1 MKTKTQFTNRI
12 LSFVLALVMVLG
24 MLPMTAYAATEVND
38 LLYNYASLLEYTDGT
53 TQYVTHNNYL
63 YKVTYTNLR
72 PEKFTNVALSRS
84 SYDYVQLFKTTSLY
98 VSLYRNHD
106 SADRVKTSDL
116 PKSEGS
122 SLSCY
127 GFYGY
132 DDAVNQEQPI
142 VIITCIAVNEPTWSW
157 TDISS
162 ATATFT
168 AKDADVFTKA
178 NATISSESDAANTKT
193 IYTAT
198 VTFNGTKYTD
208 TKIVSVPHEHPI
220 CGDSDCS
227 DSAHTVNDSWTA
239 WDGTTAFPGGN
250 VYLSDDV
257 ILTAPIS
264 VTGIV
269 SLCLNGHSINAAGG
283 YFDVSGNG
291 TLNLCSCKDNG
302 VFKRTSTTNAL
313 ISADNGATA
322 NLYNVTLDGGAVWGG
337 TTDAALLRGTAN
349 SGIVS
354 DSPLIDAGYQR
365 TTGGH
370 ITLNSG
376 VILQNNE
383 CSDAGDGGAVT
394 IGEDGTLV
402 INGATIR
409 NNAKTSGNAGAIKAY
424 AGAKVTLN
432 SGEIYGNSAYKH
444 GGAFQIFGGDS
455 TDYADA
461 VFTMNDGI
469 IRNNKANGVGGGIAV
484 SDYSQF
490 VMNGGSIVDNATTDS
505 QQRGGGVGFA
515 DANTAMLI
523 SGNAVISGNTANNLY
538 IGTNSCNKLTVD
550 ALGSGANIG
559 VTMKSSSGGVFTIS
573 GATYADKFI
582 SDSSAYA
589 VAVDG
594 SNLKLVKQ
602 FTVSFDNN
610 SGTGSKDSVKVSDGD
625 GYTLP
630 SNPFTA
636 PSGYQFK
643 GWAKSANGDVISTE
657 MITVTANTTLY
668 AIWEKI
674 PAEMP
679 TVAVSEN
686 LTLTYGEYTG
696 QKFTATVEKKEGYTY
711 KYQWIDGNTV
721 ISNTDTLEIP
731 DDLAAGVYDYYLAVG
746 AKRTDN
752 GEITWYT
759 NRNLFVKVNP
769 KELDAS
775 NITLNQ
781 DAFTYDG
788 NEQKPTV
795 TVNVGSKTLTENTD
809 YDVILPSD
817 RKNAGTKTITV
828 TFRGNYSGRAQV
840 DYEIK
845 QKEIGIYW
853 SATEF
858 IPYTGELIV
867 PQATATGLANGDV
880 CTLTT
885 SVVDTTEGAGIIP
898 GRWHAKVTSLSNDN
912 YCLPASGNLVEVE
925 YGIVKGYTAAPVVS
939 GIDET
944 VKGKADGKINGLTTE
959 MEYATEYTADDD
971 KYTKV
976 TDANMT
982 FAPGTYYVRYQAAGY
997 YNASPFKEVVIKE
1010 GGLLSVSTPQTQTG
1024 YTIVTADTKLVWNGF
1039 TTLTFVLNDG
1049 YSKTDAFAV
1058 KVNGTP
1064 VALDANDQY
1073 VITNAQANIEIT
1085 VEGVAD
1091 ITPPA
1096 AEIKVKQNS
1105 WTSFWN
1111 NLTFGLFFKETQDVT
1126 ITASDIG
1133 SGVKSIQYYLSNGE
1147 LELDEVK
1154 AISDWVD
1161 YNGTFKTDPNNRY
1174 VVYAKVTDNTGNTLY
1189 INSDGIVLDNIAPT
1203 LEGIENGKT
1212 YYGDLTVIK
1221 SDEQFYDIK
1230 TVTLDGEEIGFAE
1243 GTYGLIPADNA
1254 EHIVVVEDHAGNKT
1268 TYTVTVMKNYTLT
1281 YKADGETVST
1291 ETVGHGKDATLPT
1304 IPAKEGFVGKWDAE
1318 GKNITNNTTISV
1330 VYTEIPAVKPDEVK
1344 PEDKSDL
1351 EDAKA
1356 KLEEMLEDCGYAED
1370 AKKDIQEAIDEID
1383 DALEVI
1389 GNVEAVEELI
1399 DKLPDTIKK
1408 DDKAAIKAADDAYNA
1423 LSDYEKSLVDEAAKK
1438 ALTDANAAL
1447 AELNKPADT
1456 DSPQTGD
1463 NSNMFLWIAL
1473 LFISGGAVITLTVV
1487 DRKRRMA
1494 SNR

>member
-12 LSFVLALVMVLG
+12 LSLVLALVMALG
-24 MLPMTAYAATEVND
+24 ILPMTAYAATEVND
-38 LLYNYASLLEYTDGT
+38 LVYNYDSLIEYTDGT
-53 TQYVTHNNYL
+53 TQYVKQNNYL

-72 PEKFTNVALSRS
+72 PETFTNVALSRS
-84 SYDYVQLFKTTSLY
+84 SYNYVQLFLTTSRYINLY
-98 VSLYRNHD
+98 KNHD
-106 SADRVKTSDL
+106 SGAIVETSDL
-116 PKSEGS
+116 PKSEGI

-127 GFYGY
+127 DFYGY
-132 DDAVNQEQPI
+132 DNAVNQEQPI

-157 TDISS
+157 TGTSS

-168 AKDADVFTKA
+168 AKDADVF
-178 NATISSESDAANTKT
+178 ATAEASISSETISAAINCQTKEQ
-193 IYTAT
+193 IQYTAT
-198 VTFNGTKYTD
+198 VTFNGQKYTD
-208 TKIVSVPHEHPI
+208 TKTVYGDAGPHSYTYSSLGNTITETCNNCSNHTATATLEADGAYIYTGSAITPATI
-220 CGDSDCS
+220 TYSDNWQGDKPTDISYS
-227 DSAHTVNDSWTA
+227 NNLNVGTATATITVEGRTLTKN
-239 WDGTTAFPGGN
+239 FQIKN
-250 VYLSDDV
+250 VY
-257 ILTAPIS
+257 S
-264 VTGIV
+264 V
-269 SLCLNGHSINAAGG
+269 SFNA
-283 YFDVSGNG
+283 
-291 TLNLCSCKDNG
+291 
-302 VFKRTSTTNAL
+302 
-313 ISADNGATA
+313 
-322 NLYNVTLDGGAVWGG
+322 
-337 TTDAALLRGTAN
+337 
-349 SGIVS
+349 
-354 DSPLIDAGYQR
+354 
-365 TTGGH
+365 
-370 ITLNSG
+370 
-376 VILQNNE
+376 
-383 CSDAGDGGAVT
+383 
-394 IGEDGTLV
+394 
-402 INGATIR
+402 
-409 NNAKTSGNAGAIKAY
+409 
-424 AGAKVTLN
+424 
-432 SGEIYGNSAYKH
+432 
-444 GGAFQIFGGDS
+444 
-455 TDYADA
+455 
-461 VFTMNDGI
+461 
-469 IRNNKANGVGGGIAV
+469 
-484 SDYSQF
+484 
-490 VMNGGSIVDNATTDS
+490 NGGSGEKNSVPI
-505 QQRGGGVGFA
+505 A
-515 DANTAMLI
+515 D
-523 SGNAVISGNTANNLY
+523 GEE
-538 IGTNSCNKLTVD
+538 
-550 ALGSGANIG
+550 
-559 VTMKSSSGGVFTIS
+559 
-573 GATYADKFI
+573 
-582 SDSSAYA
+582 
-589 VAVDG
+589 
-594 SNLKLVKQ
+594 
-602 FTVSFDNN
+602 
-610 SGTGSKDSVKVSDGD
+610 
-625 GYTLP
+625 YTLP
-630 SNPFTA
+630 ANPFTA

-643 GWAKSANGDVISTE
+643 GWAASQNGNVLEGEKIIVSE
-657 MITVTANTTLY
+657 NVTLY

-686 LTLTYGEYTG
+686 LTLTYSEYTG
-696 QKFTATVEKKEGYTY
+696 QKFTATVEKKDGYTY
-711 KYQWIDGNTV
+711 EYQWIDGNTV

-731 DDLAAGVYDYYLAVG
+731 DDLAAGVYDYYLGVG

-775 NITLNQ
+775 NVTLSQ

-795 TVNVGSKTLTENTD
+795 TVNVGSKTLTENSD
-809 YDVILPSD
+809 YTVTWPSD
-817 RKNAGTKTITV
+817 CKNADTKTITV
-828 TFRGNYSGRAQV
+828 TFKGNYSGTAQV
-840 DYEIK
+840 DYKIK

-867 PQATATGLANGDV
+867 PQATAIGLANGDV
-880 CTLTT
+880 CTLMT

-925 YGIVKGYTAAPVVS
+925 YGIVKGYIAVPVVS

-944 VKGKADGKINGLTTE
+944 IKGKADGKINGLTTE

-997 YNASPFKEVVIKE
+997 YNASSFTEVVIKE

-1024 YTIVTADTKLVWNGF
+1024 YTIVTADTELVWNGS
-1039 TTLTFVLNDG
+1039 TTLSFTLKDG

-1154 AISDWVD
+1154 AITDWVD
-1161 YNGTFKTDPNNRY
+1161 YNGTFKIDPNNRY

-1230 TVTLDGEEIGFAE
+1230 VVTLDGEPMGFAE
-1243 GTYGLIPADNA
+1243 GTYGLIPADNE

-1268 TYTVTVMKNYTLT
+1268 AYTVTVMKNYTVT
-1281 YKADGETVST
+1281 YKADGEPIST
-1291 ETVGHGKDATLPT
+1291 ETVGHGKDANLPSV
-1304 IPAKEGFVGKWDAE
+1304 PAKNGYVGKWDSD
-1318 GKNITNNTTISV
+1318 GKNITGDTTITV
-1330 VYTEIPAVKPDEVK
+1330 VYTEIPVVKPNEVK
-1344 PEDKSDL
+1344 PEDKTDL
-1351 EDAKA
+1351 EDTK
-1356 KLEEMLEDCGYAED
+1356 KQLEDMLKDDSYTDEN
-1370 AKKDIQEAIDEID
+1370 KKNIQDAIDDID

-1389 GNVEAVEELI
+1389 GNVEAVEKVI
-1399 DKLPDTIKK
+1399 SKLPAVDTVKP
-1408 DDKAAIKAADDAYNA
+1408 DDEEAIKAISDAQTAYNA
-1423 LSDYEKSLVDEAAKK
+1423 LSDYEKSLVDEAAK
-1438 ALTDANAAL
+1438 ANLDKLVAAL
-1447 AELNKPADT
+1447 VAYDIVEGDGSSWTEDSDHNITFVVNGLFSKFVGIKVDGKDVDKANYEVKEGSTIITLKASYLDTLAVGEHTITVVYT
-1456 DSPQTGD
+1456 DSSTDGTFNVHAKANSPATGD

>member
-12 LSFVLALVMVLG
+12 LSLVLALVMALG
-24 MLPMTAYAATEVND
+24 ILPMTAFAATEVND
-38 LLYNYASLLEYTDGT
+38 LVYNYDSLIEYTDGT
-53 TQYVTHNNYL
+53 TQYVKQNNYL

-72 PEKFTNVALSRS
+72 PETFTNVALSRS
-84 SYDYVQLFKTTSLY
+84 SYNYVQLFLTTSRYINLY
-98 VSLYRNHD
+98 KNHD
-106 SADRVKTSDL
+106 SGAIVETSDL
-116 PKSEGS
+116 PKSEGI

-127 GFYGY
+127 DFYGY
-132 DDAVNQEQPI
+132 DNAVNQEQPI

-157 TDISS
+157 TGTSS

-168 AKDADVFTKA
+168 AKDADVF
-178 NATISSESDAANTKT
+178 ATAEASISSETISAAINCQTKEQ
-193 IYTAT
+193 IQYTAT
-198 VTFNGTKYTD
+198 VTFNGQKYTD
-208 TKIVSVPHEHPI
+208 TKTVYGDAGPHSYTYSSLGNTITETCNNCSNHTATATLEADGAYIYTGSAITPATI
-220 CGDSDCS
+220 TYSDNWQGDKPTDISYS
-227 DSAHTVNDSWTA
+227 NNLNVGTATATITVEGRTLTKN
-239 WDGTTAFPGGN
+239 FQIKN
-250 VYLSDDV
+250 VY
-257 ILTAPIS
+257 S
-264 VTGIV
+264 V
-269 SLCLNGHSINAAGG
+269 SFNA
-283 YFDVSGNG
+283 
-291 TLNLCSCKDNG
+291 
-302 VFKRTSTTNAL
+302 
-313 ISADNGATA
+313 
-322 NLYNVTLDGGAVWGG
+322 
-337 TTDAALLRGTAN
+337 
-349 SGIVS
+349 
-354 DSPLIDAGYQR
+354 
-365 TTGGH
+365 
-370 ITLNSG
+370 
-376 VILQNNE
+376 
-383 CSDAGDGGAVT
+383 
-394 IGEDGTLV
+394 
-402 INGATIR
+402 
-409 NNAKTSGNAGAIKAY
+409 
-424 AGAKVTLN
+424 
-432 SGEIYGNSAYKH
+432 
-444 GGAFQIFGGDS
+444 
-455 TDYADA
+455 
-461 VFTMNDGI
+461 
-469 IRNNKANGVGGGIAV
+469 
-484 SDYSQF
+484 
-490 VMNGGSIVDNATTDS
+490 NGGSGEKNSVPI
-505 QQRGGGVGFA
+505 A
-515 DANTAMLI
+515 D
-523 SGNAVISGNTANNLY
+523 GEE
-538 IGTNSCNKLTVD
+538 
-550 ALGSGANIG
+550 
-559 VTMKSSSGGVFTIS
+559 
-573 GATYADKFI
+573 
-582 SDSSAYA
+582 
-589 VAVDG
+589 
-594 SNLKLVKQ
+594 
-602 FTVSFDNN
+602 
-610 SGTGSKDSVKVSDGD
+610 
-625 GYTLP
+625 YTLP
-630 SNPFTA
+630 ANPFTA

-643 GWAKSANGDVISTE
+643 GWAASQNGNVLEGEKIIVSE
-657 MITVTANTTLY
+657 NVTLY

-686 LTLTYGEYTG
+686 LTLTYSEYTG
-696 QKFTATVEKKEGYTY
+696 QKFTATVEKKDGYTY
-711 KYQWIDGNTV
+711 EYQWIDGNTV

-731 DDLAAGVYDYYLAVG
+731 DDLAAGVYDYYLGVG

-775 NITLNQ
+775 NVTLSQ

-795 TVNVGSKTLTENTD
+795 TVNVGSKTLTENSD
-809 YDVILPSD
+809 YTVTWPSD
-817 RKNAGTKTITV
+817 CKNADTKTITV
-828 TFRGNYSGRAQV
+828 TFKGNYSGTAQV
-840 DYEIK
+840 DYKIK

-867 PQATATGLANGDV
+867 PQATAIGLANGDV
-880 CTLTT
+880 CTLMT

-925 YGIVKGYTAAPVVS
+925 YGIVKGYIAVPVVS

-944 VKGKADGKINGLTTE
+944 IKGKADGKINGLTTE

-997 YNASPFKEVVIKE
+997 YNASSFTEVVIKE

-1024 YTIVTADTKLVWNGF
+1024 YTIVTADTELVWNGS
-1039 TTLTFVLNDG
+1039 TTLSFTLKDG

-1154 AISDWVD
+1154 AITDWVD
-1161 YNGTFKTDPNNRY
+1161 YNGTFKIDPNNRY

-1230 TVTLDGEEIGFAE
+1230 VVTLDGEPMGFAE
-1243 GTYGLIPADNA
+1243 GTYGLIPADNE

-1268 TYTVTVMKNYTLT
+1268 AYTVTVMKNYTVT
-1281 YKADGETVST
+1281 YKADGEPIST
-1291 ETVGHGKDATLPT
+1291 ETVGHGKDANLPSV
-1304 IPAKEGFVGKWDAE
+1304 PAKNGYVGKWDSD
-1318 GKNITNNTTISV
+1318 GKNITGDTTITV
-1330 VYTEIPAVKPDEVK
+1330 VYTEIPVVKPNEVK
-1344 PEDKSDL
+1344 PEDKTDL
-1351 EDAKA
+1351 EDTK
-1356 KLEEMLEDCGYAED
+1356 KQLEDMLKDDSYTDEN
-1370 AKKDIQEAIDEID
+1370 KKNIQDAIDDID

-1389 GNVEAVEELI
+1389 GNVEAVEKVI
-1399 DKLPDTIKK
+1399 SKLPAVDTVKP
-1408 DDKAAIKAADDAYNA
+1408 DDEEAIKAISDAQTAYNA
-1423 LSDYEKSLVDEAAKK
+1423 LSDYEKSLVDEAAK
-1438 ALTDANAAL
+1438 ANLDKLVAAL
-1447 AELNKPADT
+1447 VAYDIVEGDGSSWTEDSDHNITFVVNGLFSKFVGIKVDGKDVDKANYEVKEGSTIITLKASYLDTLAVGEHTITVVYT
-1456 DSPQTGD
+1456 DSSTDGTFNVHAKTNSPATGD